1 MVESVDIDNQSG
13 FFICVHTWCKTCP
26 FSHNVDNFFGSK
38 QSLKIT
44 LSFVCTSTNAFMINV
59 GETGRKLPPTIFMNI
74 FNFWRK
80 ETKMHQN
87 HIKLGAISSENMS
100 AKQELQLSKLI
111 LFIWCT
117 NSTLK
122 PQRKPSW
129 FEMLTFCTF
138 SFSSFK

>member
-1 MVESVDIDNQSG
+1 MEPKQKSLAVLSPTYKVYLPSSLKSQWKPWNMVESVDIDNQSG

-44 LSFVCTSTNAFMINV
+44 LSFMCTSINAFMINV
-59 GETGRKLPPTIFMNI
+59 GETGRKLPPTIFINI

-100 AKQELQLSKLI
+100 AKQ
-111 LFIWCT
+111 
-117 NSTLK
+117 
-122 PQRKPSW
+122 
-129 FEMLTFCTF
+129 
-138 SFSSFK
+138 